1 MARIKIPLNDFSFG
15 EVSPSL
21 RSRTD
26 SNVYTRSGESVKNFF
41 VRAEGGVIRRPATR
55 LIDSFSQSYDDSLT
69 QQIRIEPFI
78 FSEDEKY
85 IVAFS
90 DGKIEIFRIPLSG
103 SITKVATLTAD
114 VDANAIPIDNT
125 NLNQFTYAQRGDF
138 MFLAHQDFLCRMLVR
153 TGLTSF
159 EVRVFSFDESLDG
172 NRIYQPYYNFQPNG
186 VTISASATSG
196 TGVTLTSSANYF
208 ESDHVGTRILIDETE
223 ALITGFTNA
232 TTVTATIKGTL
243 RTQLG
248 IDALRTKN
256 GTNII
261 EVTHPLH
268 GLSAGASITI
278 DNAAGLGGISASNV
292 NGTFTIRRVI
302 DENRYDYDCGH
313 SASSTVDGG
322 GSPTVESSAATT
334 NWFEQSYS
342 PLRGFPAAITFHEDR
357 LWFGGTQSQPDG
369 IWGSKTSFYF
379 NFDIGDADDDDA
391 LDLDSNIGVNNT
403 IRHLVSNRDL
413 QVFASEQEFYIPSF
427 ADNAITPSNAKI
439 SAQTPYGTGY
449 VRPQSLDGSTLFVQA
464 TGTAVRDYV
473 YSDAE
478 GAYIGNMISLLSS
491 HLVDAP
497 LQLATVKGSLNRP
510 GAYAFFLMSN
520 GKLGV
525 YYQVRNEN
533 KAGWMNWETEGNFHS
548 ICSVDEDLFCVT
560 VRDDGT
566 GTNKLFLEQFDQNLV
581 LDFSDEF
588 SGSSGVF
595 DVSSHFANGAVVDV
609 VDGTEYLGEFT
620 VSGGEVDVS
629 AVKASTSAQIGYKY
643 IPELKTL
650 PLDAAVAGGPLT
662 GRPRKITL
670 ITLDLESTLSVSV
683 NGTNLIVRD
692 VTFDPSL
699 PRVAV
704 SGKKEFRVL
713 GYSKDPRVTISQI
726 APLDLQINGIVAEV
740 AF

>member
-55 LIDSFSQSYDDSLT
+55 LIDSFSQSYDDSLI

-90 DGKIEIFRIPLSG
+90 DGQIEIFRIPLSG

-248 IDALRTKN
+248 IDALRTKD

-278 DNAAGLGGISASNV
+278 DNA
-292 NGTFTIRRVI
+292 
-302 DENRYDYDCGH
+302 
-313 SASSTVDGG
+313 
-322 GSPTVESSAATT
+322 
-334 NWFEQSYS
+334 
-342 PLRGFPAAITFHEDR
+342 DR
-357 LWFGGTQSQPDG
+357 
-369 IWGSKTSFYF
+369 K
-379 NFDIGDADDDDA
+379 
-391 LDLDSNIGVNNT
+391 
-403 IRHLVSNRDL
+403 
-413 QVFASEQEFYIPSF
+413 
-427 ADNAITPSNAKI
+427 
-439 SAQTPYGTGY
+439 
-449 VRPQSLDGSTLFVQA
+449 
-464 TGTAVRDYV
+464 
-473 YSDAE
+473 
-478 GAYIGNMISLLSS
+478 
-491 HLVDAP
+491 
-497 LQLATVKGSLNRP
+497 
-510 GAYAFFLMSN
+510 
-520 GKLGV
+520 
-525 YYQVRNEN
+525 
-533 KAGWMNWETEGNFHS
+533 
-548 ICSVDEDLFCVT
+548 SVV
-560 VRDDGT
+560 
-566 GTNKLFLEQFDQNLV
+566 
-581 LDFSDEF
+581 
-588 SGSSGVF
+588 
-595 DVSSHFANGAVVDV
+595 
-609 VDGTEYLGEFT
+609 
-620 VSGGEVDVS
+620 
-629 AVKASTSAQIGYKY
+629 
-643 IPELKTL
+643 
-650 PLDAAVAGGPLT
+650 
-662 GRPRKITL
+662 
-670 ITLDLESTLSVSV
+670 
-683 NGTNLIVRD
+683 
-692 VTFDPSL
+692 
-699 PRVAV
+699 
-704 SGKKEFRVL
+704 
-713 GYSKDPRVTISQI
+713 
-726 APLDLQINGIVAEV
+726 
-740 AF
+740 

>member
-26 SNVYTRSGESVKNFF
+26 SNVYTRAGETVKNFF
-41 VRAEGGVIRRPATR
+41 VRAEGGVIRRPGTK
-55 LIDSFSQSYDDSLT
+55 LIDSFSQTYNSSLT

-85 IVAFS
+85 IVAISSGQF
-90 DGKIEIFRIPLSG
+90 EIFRIPLSG
-103 SITKVATLTAD
+103 SITKVATVTQD
-114 VDANAIPIDNT
+114 VDTNAIPIDNT
-125 NLNQFTYAQRGDF
+125 NINQVTFAQRGDF
-138 MFLAHQDFLCRMLVR
+138 MFFTHQDFLCRMLVR

-159 EVRVFSFDESLDG
+159 EVRVFAFDESLDG
-172 NRIYQPYYNFQPNG
+172 NRVYQPYYNFQPNG
-186 VTISASATSG
+186 VTISASATTGS
-196 TGVTLTSSANYF
+196 GVTLTSSADYF
-208 ESDHVGTRILIDETE
+208 VSDHVGTRILIDQTE
-223 ALITGFTNA
+223 ALITGYTNA
-232 TTVTATIKGTL
+232 TTVTATIQGTL
-243 RTQLG
+243 KTQLAV
-248 IDALRTKN
+248 DALRTKN
-256 GTNII
+256 GTSII

-278 DNAAGLGGISASNV
+278 AEAAGLGGIAATNV
-292 NGTFTIRRVI
+292 NGTFTINRVI

-313 SASSTVDGG
+313 NASATIDGG

-369 IWGSKTSFYF
+369 IWGSKTGFYF
-379 NFDIGDADDDDA
+379 NFDIGDAEEDDA
-391 LDLDSNIGVNNT
+391 LDLDANIGVNNT

-413 QVFASEQEFYIPSF
+413 QVFASEQEFYIPAF
-427 ADNAITPSNAKI
+427 ADSGVTPANAKI
-439 SAQTPYGTGY
+439 SSQTPYGTGY

-478 GAYIGNMISLLSS
+478 GAYVGNMVSLLSN
-491 HLVDAP
+491 HLISNP
-497 LQLATVKGSLNRP
+497 IQLATVKGSLDRP
-510 GAYAFFLMSN
+510 GNYAFFLMDN
-520 GKLGV
+520 GKIGV

-533 KAGWMNWETEGNFHS
+533 KAGWMNWETEGRFHS
-548 ICSVDEDLFCVT
+548 ICSVNEDLFCVT
-560 VRDDGT
+560 VRDDGS
-566 GTNKLFLEQFDQNLV
+566 GTDKLFLEQFDKDL
-581 LDFSDEF
+581 LMDFSNEF
-588 SGSSGVF
+588 SGVAGVF
-595 DVSSHFANGAVVDV
+595 SVSSHFANDAVVDV
-609 VDGTEYLGEFT
+609 VDGTEYLGQFT

-629 AVKASTSAQIGYKY
+629 AVKESTSVQIGYKF
-643 IPELKTL
+643 IPVLKTL
-650 PLDAAVAGGPLT
+650 PLDAAVVGGPLT

-670 ITLDLESTLSVSV
+670 ITLDLEDTLSVSV
-683 NGTNLIVRD
+683 NGTNLIVRN

-704 SGKKEFRVL
+704 SGKKEFRAL

-726 APLDLQINGIVAEV
+726 APLDLQVNGMIVEV

>member
-1 MARIKIPLNDFSFG
+1 
-15 EVSPSL
+15 
-21 RSRTD
+21 
-26 SNVYTRSGESVKNFF
+26 
-41 VRAEGGVIRRPATR
+41 
-55 LIDSFSQSYDDSLT
+55 
-69 QQIRIEPFI
+69 
-78 FSEDEKY
+78 
-85 IVAFS
+85 
-90 DGKIEIFRIPLSG
+90 
-103 SITKVATLTAD
+103 
-114 VDANAIPIDNT
+114 
-125 NLNQFTYAQRGDF
+125 
-138 MFLAHQDFLCRMLVR
+138 
-153 TGLTSF
+153 
-159 EVRVFSFDESLDG
+159 
-172 NRIYQPYYNFQPNG
+172 
-186 VTISASATSG
+186 
-196 TGVTLTSSANYF
+196 
-208 ESDHVGTRILIDETE
+208 
-223 ALITGFTNA
+223 
-232 TTVTATIKGTL
+232 
-243 RTQLG
+243 
-248 IDALRTKN
+248 
-256 GTNII
+256 
-261 EVTHPLH
+261 
-268 GLSAGASITI
+268 
-278 DNAAGLGGISASNV
+278 
-292 NGTFTIRRVI
+292 
-302 DENRYDYDCGH
+302 
-313 SASSTVDGG
+313 
-322 GSPTVESSAATT
+322 
-334 NWFEQSYS
+334 
-342 PLRGFPAAITFHEDR
+342 
-357 LWFGGTQSQPDG
+357 
-369 IWGSKTSFYF
+369 
-379 NFDIGDADDDDA
+379 
-391 LDLDSNIGVNNT
+391 
-403 IRHLVSNRDL
+403 
-413 QVFASEQEFYIPSF
+413 
-427 ADNAITPSNAKI
+427 
-439 SAQTPYGTGY
+439 
-449 VRPQSLDGSTLFVQA
+449 
-464 TGTAVRDYV
+464 
-473 YSDAE
+473 
-478 GAYIGNMISLLSS
+478 MISLLSS